1 MKPPERNSHGLLAAL
16 AAFTFWG
23 LTPAYWKL
31 LVGVPAGETV
41 AHRVCWSLLMLAVP
55 LALGQGFGILPR
67 LLREPRLALILA
79 TTTALT
85 ALNWLL
91 FVWAILN
98 GHVLESSLGYF
109 IVPLCNVLLGRLFLG
124 EKLRPWQAAAV
135 SLAAAGVLWRVW
147 HLGAL
152 PWIPLGLAITFS
164 LYGLLRKRAPVGA
177 LDGLFVET
185 LMGAPFAIAWLVWVG
200 MQGQGHFGP
209 DLGLLAALIGTGF
222 VTAVP
227 FLLFGIGARR
237 LSLTTLGFCQY
248 IGPSLQF
255 LLAVFVYH
263 EAFNHIALIGFAC
276 IWGGLAVF
284 SLDAARHAAKPRT
297 DPA

>member
-1 MKPPERNSHGLLAAL
+1 MSEAATRRGLLAAL
-16 AAFTFWG
+16 SAFTLWG
-23 LTPAYWKL
+23 LAPAYWKL

-41 AHRVCWSLLMLAVP
+41 AHRVCWSLLVLAVP
-55 LALGQGFGILPR
+55 LALSQGFGILSR
-67 LLREPRLALILA
+67 LVREPRLALILA

-85 ALNWLL
+85 AVNWLL
-91 FVWAILN
+91 FVWAVLN

-109 IVPLCNVLLGRLFLG
+109 IAPLCNVLLGRLFLG

-135 SLAAAGVLWRVW
+135 ALAVAGVLWRVW

-152 PWIPLGLAITFS
+152 PWIPLSLAITFS

-185 LMGAPFAIAWLVWVG
+185 LMGAPFALAWLIWISL
-200 MQGQGHFGP
+200 QGQGHFGP
-209 DLGLLAALIGTGF
+209 DLGLLAALIGTGV

-227 FLLFGIGARR
+227 FLLYAVGAKR
-237 LSLTTLGFCQY
+237 LRYTTLGFAQY
-248 IGPSLQF
+248 IGPTLQF

-263 EAFNHIALIGFAC
+263 EPFNHVALVGFAC
-276 IWGGLAVF
+276 IWAGLAVF
-284 SLDAARHAAKPRT
+284 SLDAVRHASRQSSEKA
-297 DPA
+297 